1 MRPKW
6 SKIHEQA
13 VDDLVVIARC
23 EGVVVFGDRG
33 VNKVPGECSRKAHNF
48 RTAWNLQVVMD

>member
-1 MRPKW
+1 M
-6 SKIHEQA
+6 HEQA
-13 VDDLVVIARC
+13 VDDLVVTARC